1 MAIDT
6 EKKSL
11 SFLRDELLKY
21 IDKLRLSE
29 GDQIPTEGDLSQYF
43 NVGRS
48 SLREA
53 VASLVYEGYL
63 ERTPGR
69 GTFIR
74 HLPLK
79 LENNIQ
85 ILRSVTEHIEEVGQ
99 KATTSRADVLFIQA
113 DKHMLDVLNVEIG
126 EPLIR
131 IERARR
137 IGDDLA
143 ALSIDMFPASL
154 FPDHKEE
161 DFQNS
166 SIFKLL
172 HKQHIDFKHAETKI
186 HPEILTHRDYPEIK
200 TNSAQLFLL
209 LEEIYFDLNG
219 KKICYSNN
227 YYNADIFT
235 FQVIRKREENI

>member
-1 MAIDT
+1 MGV
-6 EKKSL
+6 EKKTL
-11 SFLRDELLKY
+11 SYLRDELLKY
-21 IDKLRLSE
+21 IEKKLLST
-29 GDQIPTEGDLSQYF
+29 GDQIPTETELSQYF

-53 VASLVYEGYL
+53 IASLVHEGYL
-63 ERTPGR
+63 ERTPGK

-74 HLPLK
+74 HFPIK

-85 ILRSVTEHIEEVGQ
+85 ILRSVTEHIEAVGE
-99 KATTSRADVLFIQA
+99 KATTSRIEVTFIET
-113 DKHMLDVLNVEIG
+113 DKHILDMLNVELG

-137 IGDDLA
+137 IGEELA
-143 ALSIDMFPASL
+143 ALSIDTFPVRL
-154 FPDHKEE
+154 FPNHTE
-161 DFQNS
+161 DDFKNS

-172 HKQHIDFKHAETKI
+172 HKQNIDFQHAETNI

-209 LEEIYFDLNG
+209 LEEVYFDLNAR
-219 KKICYSNN
+219 KVCYSNN
-227 YYNADIFT
+227 YYNADIFN
-235 FQVIRKREENI
+235 FQVIRKREEE

>member
-1 MAIDT
+1 MAIGI
-6 EKKSL
+6 EKNTL
-11 SFLRDELLKY
+11 SYLRDELLKY
-21 IDKLRLSE
+21 IDNLSLTT
-29 GDQIPTEGDLSQYF
+29 GDQIPTEADLIQYF

-53 VASLVYEGYL
+53 IASLVHEGYL

-74 HLPLK
+74 HLPIK

-85 ILRSVTEHIEEVGQ
+85 ILRSVTEQIEAVGQ
-99 KATTSRADVLFIQA
+99 KAATSRVEVSFIEA
-113 DKHMLDVLNVEIG
+113 DKRILNMLSVETH
-126 EPLIR
+126 EQLIR

-137 IGDDLA
+137 IQDDLA
-143 ALSIDMFPASL
+143 ALSIDVFPASL
-154 FPDHKEE
+154 FPKHGE
-161 DFQNS
+161 DDFKDA

-172 HKQHIDFKHAETKI
+172 AKQNIDFKHAETSI
-186 HPEILTHRDYPEIK
+186 HPEILTHRDYPEIR

-209 LEEIYFDLNG
+209 LEEVYYDLNG
-219 KKICYSNN
+219 RKVCYSNN

-235 FQVIRKREENI
+235 FQTIRKRGE